1 MFRKRMLT
9 RIAVLKKKK
18 KNSPDITFRVISLS
32 LKFTV
37 EFYGAENAL
46 RTKASIRCLPG
57 THFV

>member
-9 RIAVLKKKK
+9 RIAVEK
-18 KNSPDITFRVISLS
+18 KNCPDITFRVISLS

-46 RTKASIRCLPG
+46 RKKAPITHLPG
-57 THFV
+57 TYFV

>member
-9 RIAVLKKKK
+9 RIAVLKK